1 MRPGVVGVATDLI
14 WAGLLVTAGVL
25 ETWAIV
31 NSRAGKDAGTLTDL
45 VRRVFRT
52 GSVAGRVV
60 FSVLWA
66 VFAVWFLVHILA
78 GG

>member
-1 MRPGVVGVATDLI
+1 MATDLI
-14 WAGLLVTAGVL
+14 WGGLLLAAAVL

-52 GSVAGRVV
+52 GTVAGRIV
-60 FSVLWA
+60 FGVLWS
-66 VFAVWFLVHILA
+66 VFAVWFGWHVLV
-78 GG
+78 G